1 MFVLDGI
8 SPKIWFLSSHFAIL
22 LFFTSYFTTLYQLYL
37 IITIIIIII
46 IIITTTTATTI
57 IIIIIIIIVI
67 TTIIKPGV
75 FKCRVGVRRG
85 IAVSHG
91 QVGVFSLGWQPS

>member
-22 LFFTSYFTTLYQLYL
+22 LFFTSYFTVLNNNNNNNNKNNNNNNNNINNNNNNNNNNNKT
-37 IITIIIIII
+37 
-46 IIITTTTATTI
+46 
-57 IIIIIIIIVI
+57 V
-67 TTIIKPGV
+67 V
-75 FKCRVGVRRG
+75 FKYRVGVRRG

>member
-37 IITIIIIII
+37 IIIIII
-46 IIITTTTATTI
+46 IIITTTTATTTI
-57 IIIIIIIIVI
+57 IIIIIII